1 MVETYA
7 ENISLGWP
15 RWTFDIIESFHT
27 FFQSLQMI
35 HNIIPN
41 DPTKL
46 SSRTEPLH
54 YTLLSFFLSFENQ
67 TIVARTHAV
76 NTRMEKKNNGE
87 IDLEETW
94 RTAADRATSSSFKL
108 ESDVTRRGKGRI
120 TRCGRNAFPWSLAPS
135 NCGPTGVCTTERSAV
150 GGGRGNQGEERKKK
164 ERTERE
170 RRSVKPGRD
179 RVSG

>member
-1 MVETYA
+1 M
-7 ENISLGWP
+7 
-15 RWTFDIIESFHT
+15 
-27 FFQSLQMI
+27 
-35 HNIIPN
+35 
-41 DPTKL
+41 
-46 SSRTEPLH
+46 
-54 YTLLSFFLSFENQ
+54 
-67 TIVARTHAV
+67 VARTHAV

-94 RTAADRATSSSFKL
+94 RTADRATSSSFKL

-120 TRCGRNAFPWSLAPS
+120 TRCGRNTRFLDPWLR
-135 NCGPTGVCTTERSAV
+135 PTVVPPACSTTERSAV